1 MPFDPPTACKFCSK
15 AAETGSVCNVCRP
28 KNKLASEPISKYA
41 NEEWKHLYGRARWR
55 HPQTGLRAAVLRKY
69 PICTE
74 CNRAPSTVADHKIDH
89 RGNETL
95 FFDFKNLTGKC
106 DSCHSQK
113 TGSQHG
119 IGKREPSKPGL
130 VNGLIVEYALK

>member
-1 MPFDPPTACKFCSK
+1 MSECRSLRLGIRMNVEPQGMRHLPTKPTCHR
-15 AAETGSVCNVCRP
+15 TDQQ
-28 KNKLASEPISKYA
+28 YA
-41 NEEWKHLYGRARWR
+41 NTNWKHLYDRARWK
-55 HPQTGLRAAVLRKY
+55 HPLTGLRAAVLRKY

-74 CNRAPSTVADHKIDH
+74 CSRNPTPIADHKIDH

-95 FFDFKNLTGKC
+95 FVDFKNLTGKC
-106 DSCHSQK
+106 DSCHSKK

-130 VNGLIVEYALK
+130 VDRRIVEYALK